1 MTKKQLRCDIE
12 EQSIG
17 FLSRYGEIPI
27 RYQVHGLFEVT
38 VDDPASATL
47 VERQVQHLWVKDYG
61 TAKGEA
67 PTDWPNRWD
76 ISNWDLLAVTV
87 NGYWVGGYA
96 VAFNTEGVE
105 MLDRRDDLA
114 VLWDIRVH
122 PDHRGNGIGS
132 KLFNAV
138 IEWVSDRQCHELKVE
153 TQNINVPAC
162 RFYKRQGAPSTPLTD
177 QHTPIFPMRY
187 N

>member
-1 MTKKQLRCDIE
+1 M
-12 EQSIG
+12 
-17 FLSRYGEIPI
+17 
-27 RYQVHGLFEVT
+27 
-38 VDDPASATL
+38 DDPASATL
-47 VERQVQHLWVKDYG
+47 VERQVQHPWVKDYD
-61 TAKGEA
+61 TVKGEA

-76 ISNWDLLAVTV
+76 ISNWGLLAVTV
-87 NGYWVGGYA
+87 NGYWVGGCA

-138 IEWVSDRQCHELKVE
+138 IEWASDRQCHALKVE

-162 RFYKRQGAPSTPLTD
+162 RFYKRQGCSLNAINRSAYPD
-177 QHTPIFPMRY
+177 FPDEVQLIW
-187 N
+187 NLEL